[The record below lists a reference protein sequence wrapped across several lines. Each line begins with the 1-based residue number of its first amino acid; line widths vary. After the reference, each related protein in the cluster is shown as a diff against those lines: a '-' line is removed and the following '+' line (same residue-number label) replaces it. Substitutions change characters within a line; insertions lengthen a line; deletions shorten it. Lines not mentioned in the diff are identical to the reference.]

1 MCSTQRHGTHH
12 LLVVRLPQCLEFKV
26 LKALVPPPC
35 IVIVVLRHL
44 HMENIEA
51 IDSSIHLSYPKLMM
65 EFLDVGI

>member
-1 MCSTQRHGTHH
+1 M
-12 LLVVRLPQCLEFKV
+12 
-26 LKALVPPPC
+26 PPPC